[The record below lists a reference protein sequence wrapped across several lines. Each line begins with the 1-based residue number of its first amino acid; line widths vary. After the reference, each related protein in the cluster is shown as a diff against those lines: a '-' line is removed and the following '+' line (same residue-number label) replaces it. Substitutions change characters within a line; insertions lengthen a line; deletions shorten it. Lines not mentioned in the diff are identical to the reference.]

1 MSKLPGIKNP
11 PNISGSDSIEL
22 RSIRADM
29 QFTVEKTVL
38 ALTIVYGTYVGVY
51 IASPAP
57 IYATTI
63 NAILFLIFGTV
74 VWYIRVQFG
83 VHRKSHQETAYEGQ
97 ANQSQTK
104 LGSSE

>member
-1 MSKLPGIKNP
+1 
-11 PNISGSDSIEL
+11 
-22 RSIRADM
+22 M

-38 ALTIVYGTYVGVY
+38 ALILVYGTYVGVY

-63 NAILFLIFGTV
+63 NSILFLIFGTV
-74 VWYIRVQFG
+74 VWYIGVKFG
-83 VHRKSHQETAYEGQ
+83 IHRKSHQEKAHEGQ

-104 LGSSE
+104 AGSSE